1 MWPNPQETGDLVT
14 FLEEIFNGKVHFL
27 CSRGHCFNWSVLA
40 QLNISSIKNKIEFF
54 VKQVKSNLDVLII
67 SETKIVDSF
76 PNVNFLTDES
86 SKP

>member
-14 FLEEIFNGKVHFL
+14 FTEEIFNGKVHFL
-27 CSRGHCFNWSVLA
+27 FSRGHCFNWSVLA

-67 SETKIVDSF
+67 SETKTVDSF
-76 PNVNFLTDES
+76 PNVNFLIDEY